1 MRLVPTRESGFNG
14 AAMSE
19 RPLIDRLSELPP
31 AGLLRRVGALIY
43 DGLLVIALVMT
54 TAGLV
59 NLFAARPEVPEGAE
73 SVSLEGME
81 VVSGP
86 MLGSLIFVLVFTF
99 FAYFW
104 VRHGRTLG
112 MQAWHLRVQ
121 TLEGYNITPMQ
132 ALVRFFV
139 AIPSLFL
146 CFAGFFWMWLDP
158 ARMTLHDR
166 VSGTRI
172 VHMPQD
178 LEAELHGR
186 S

>member
-1 MRLVPTRESGFNG
+1 MSTDNLLQRL
-14 AAMSE
+14 A
-19 RPLIDRLSELPP
+19 ELPP
-31 AGLLRRVGALIY
+31 ASLMRRVGALVY
-43 DGLLVIALVMT
+43 DGLLVIALVLT

-59 NLFAARPEVPEGAE
+59 NLFATRPEVPEGADR
-73 SVSLEGME
+73 VSLEGME
-81 VVSGP
+81 VFSGP
-86 MLGSLIFVLVFTF
+86 MLGSLIFIVVFTF

-121 TLEGYNITPMQ
+121 TPEGYNITPMQ

-139 AIPSLFL
+139 AIPALFL
-146 CFAGFFWMWLDP
+146 GFLGYFWMWLDP
-158 ARMTLHDR
+158 ARMTWHDR
-166 VSGTRI
+166 ASGSRV
-172 VHMPQD
+172 VHIPQD